1 MNQQPQQQNQQNINI
16 KITDEILKGAYAN
29 MMLAQHTKEEF
40 ILDFM
45 NIVPPNGIV
54 TARVVTSPAHIKRIV
69 NALTENLKQY
79 ETQFGKIEEGQA
91 PTNQEIG
98 FKV

>member
-1 MNQQPQQQNQQNINI
+1 MDNPNQQNINV
-16 KITDEILKGAYAN
+16 KITDEMLNGAYAN

-45 NIVPPNGIV
+45 NIVAPNGIV
-54 TARVVTSPAHIKRIV
+54 TSRVVTSPAHIKRILT
-69 NALTENLKQY
+69 ALTENMKQY
-79 ETQFGKIEEGQA
+79 EPQFGKIDEGQA